1 MALLR
6 GCLHRSHTGALWQKF
21 KQFESAKDAFQHCFA
36 TVLRKWGDNMTT
48 GLAANFVIVG
58 SLLKNISLPRD
69 MKYTGFGERLPGIQE
84 YFITVGI
91 PYSCSPYLN

>member
-1 MALLR
+1 
-6 GCLHRSHTGALWQKF
+6 
-21 KQFESAKDAFQHCFA
+21 
-36 TVLRKWGDNMTT
+36 MTT

-91 PYSCSPYLN
+91 SYSCSPYLN

>member
-1 MALLR
+1 
-6 GCLHRSHTGALWQKF
+6 
-21 KQFESAKDAFQHCFA
+21 
-36 TVLRKWGDNMTT
+36 MTT

-69 MKYTGFGERLPGIQE
+69 KKYTGFGEHLPGIQE

-91 PYSCSPYLN
+91 SYSCSPYLN